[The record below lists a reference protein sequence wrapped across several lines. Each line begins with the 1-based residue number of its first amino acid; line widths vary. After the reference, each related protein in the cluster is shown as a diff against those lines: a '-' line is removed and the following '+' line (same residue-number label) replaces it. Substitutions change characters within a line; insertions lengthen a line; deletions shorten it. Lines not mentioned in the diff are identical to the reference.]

1 MQKKELIPIVKNM
14 EHPITRKVIR
24 QILQNAN
31 PKLQTAI
38 LIASS
43 GGLCIGELAQLRLFD
58 VDFTTTPTKI
68 LVRAIS
74 KGKMSR
80 ETFITEE
87 ATIVLKDYLKKYFG
101 WHQNSLN
108 LDLSHIY
115 IFGKASEINN
125 NIRRFNA
132 TSVKQSMQVSL
143 RNHIKNIPEL
153 AVKNE
158 KGGNVINFQ
167 VFRKYFKTVVGN
179 VCGIDYAEALVGND
193 LYMDRHYQ
201 LSSEEKHQKYLS
213 AEPYLIISDFE
224 KAEQLVIDLSD
235 IYIQLEKSMSN
246 LKQYLVSNNIPIP
259 VCHF

>member
-1 MQKKELIPIVKNM
+1 M
-14 EHPITRKVIR
+14 TRKIIR

-38 LIASS
+38 LSASS
-43 GGLCIGELAQLRLFD
+43 GGLSIGEIVQLRLFD

-74 KGKMSR
+74 KGKISR

-87 ATIVLKDYLKKYFG
+87 ATIALKDYLKKYLG

-115 IFGKASEINN
+115 IFGKSSKISN
-125 NIRRFNA
+125 NIIRFNS
-132 TSVKQSMQVSL
+132 TSAKQSMQLSL
-143 RNHIKNIPEL
+143 RNHIKNIPEF
-153 AVKNE
+153 ASKN
-158 KGGNVINFQ
+158 KNGRNAINFQ
-167 VFRKYFKTVVGN
+167 VFRKYFKTIVSN
-179 VCGIDYAEALVGND
+179 VCGIDYAEALMGND

-224 KAEQLVIDLSD
+224 KVEQHATDLSD
-235 IYIQLEKSMSN
+235 IYIQLEKSITN

-259 VCHF
+259 ELLR

>member
-1 MQKKELIPIVKNM
+1 MITKRIKNQ
-14 EHPITRKVIR
+14 EHPITKKSIL

-58 VDFTTTPTKI
+58 VDFTITPTKI

-74 KGKMSR
+74 KGKISR

-87 ATIVLKDYLKKYFG
+87 ATISLKDYLKKYFG

-115 IFGKASEINN
+115 IFGNASEIND
-125 NIRRFNA
+125 NIRRFNVS
-132 TSVKQSMQVSL
+132 SVKQSMQVSL

-153 AVKNE
+153 AVKN
-158 KGGNVINFQ
+158 KNGRNAINFQ

-179 VCGIDYAEALVGND
+179 ACGIDYAEALAGND
-193 LYMDRHYQ
+193 LYMDRYYQ
-201 LSSEEKHQKYLS
+201 LSSEKKHQKYLS
-213 AEPYLIISDFE
+213 AEPYLTIYDFE
-224 KAEQLVIDLSD
+224 KVEQMVIDLPD
-235 IYIQLEKSMSN
+235 IYIQLEKSITN